1 MMNNLTLAKISET
14 EAFLEKNASNIS
26 KEQWKSILENTE
38 LSEDFID
45 KNFDDWCKNA
55 KDGIE
60 AISSY
65 QNLSASFI
73 ADHLEK
79 GMDFRDL
86 LYNEKIPHSLL
97 LCMQKAYNASI
108 PSDNDWKLD
117 DYYDKI
123 AANIKRACRKYF
135 IEQECLSDAV
145 LDNYMAV
152 TMDFFEKYNNTDVFI
167 PDDLYPQEADIYLG
181 DIKLCPYFLSKE
193 PFESNETSFLY
204 QVKCGDSFIDPSEIL
219 GSPDKFGVES
229 DGNLGYLYNLDGLN
243 DELIFNYK
251 WKDIIRERISS
262 CLENQKLR
270 ETVSLVQ
277 AKFNN
282 TSGSDLNSIKKFLLI
297 HFEHIYEITD
307 KIIKSNF
314 DSSVINDLKINK
326 LDECNESINS
336 GDVLKLAF
344 KDSAFKSFIYDK
356 DGILEKCFQFCLDK
370 ETSVSFKNKK
380 HFIDCLD
387 NIDLNVLK
395 QFIMNFSFTNKV
407 QTDNTSK
414 RKAENEEAED
424 EEAEDEASLEGISKL
439 LDYEDKVKLMGIL
452 ARDIQKESKFFL
464 SMNISR

>member
-26 KEQWKSILENTE
+26 KGQWKSILENTE
-38 LSEDFID
+38 LSENFID

-73 ADHLEK
+73 ADHLER

-86 LYNEKIPHSLL
+86 LCNEKIPHSLL
-97 LCMQKAYNASI
+97 SCMLKAYNASI

-123 AANIKRACRKYF
+123 TANIKRACRKYF

-152 TMDFFEKYNNTDVFI
+152 TMDLFEKHNNTSVFI
-167 PDDLYPQEADIYLG
+167 TDDLYPQEADIYLG
-181 DIKLCPYFLSKE
+181 NIKLCPYFLSKE
-193 PFESNETSFLY
+193 PFESNETSFFY
-204 QVKCGDSFIDPSEIL
+204 QVKCGDCFVDPSEIL
-219 GSPDKFGVES
+219 GYPDNFGIES
-229 DGNLGYLYNLDGLN
+229 DGNLGYLYNLEGLN

-262 CLENQKLR
+262 CLENQKMR

-282 TSGSDLNSIKKFLLI
+282 TASSDLNSIKKFLLI
-297 HFEHIYEITD
+297 SFDRINDIAD
-307 KIIKSNF
+307 KIINSNF
-314 DSSVINDLKINK
+314 DDDVINDFKISK
-326 LDECNESINS
+326 LDEHEHHRNS
-336 GDVLKLAF
+336 DEVLKSAF
-344 KDSAFKSFIYDK
+344 EDSVFKSFIYSKGD
-356 DGILEKCFQFCLDK
+356 IWEKSFQLCLDK
-370 ETSVSFKNKK
+370 ETAVSFKDKK
-380 HFIDCLD
+380 QLIDCLD
-387 NIDLNVLK
+387 KLDLNSLK
-395 QFIMNFSFTNKV
+395 KFIMNFSFTADKV
-407 QTDNTSK
+407 QADNIGK
-414 RKAENEEAED
+414 HKAENEE
-424 EEAEDEASLEGISKL
+424 EASLEGIAKL
-439 LDYEDKVKLMGIL
+439 LGYEDKVKLMGIL
-452 ARDIQKESKFFL
+452 ARDIQKESKAL
-464 SMNISR
+464 LYMSMVR